1 MSTITNTVFTK
12 QEMYVNE
19 IVFYSKTEVSLFG
32 FVQACGNFLETEYVI
47 SRNDLQMLLSQ
58 TKTGI
63 EILWHIESLFVLPHS
78 VPASLNLVEL
88 LGTTQVFEAQN
99 IELDVSY
106 TEDEA
111 GELVP
116 SRNLNVLFVDK
127 VIPFPSAR

>member
-63 EILWHIESLFVLPHS
+63 EILWHIESLFC
-78 VPASLNLVEL
+78 A
-88 LGTTQVFEAQN
+88 A
-99 IELDVSY
+99 
-106 TEDEA
+106 
-111 GELVP
+111 
-116 SRNLNVLFVDK
+116 
-127 VIPFPSAR
+127 PFCSCFA